1 MSSEEQPNSRK
12 IIHYALKADSAL
24 MSLGGIFLL
33 LKDSF
38 MELELLGKTG
48 DMFLGTGLLV
58 VGITTYIIIGKLPIL
73 SGINLWIS
81 CWFIRMWFL

>member
-1 MSSEEQPNSRK
+1 MSSEEQPNNRK

-58 VGITTYIIIGKLPIL
+58 VGITTYIIADKYF
-73 SGINLWIS
+73 SY
-81 CWFIRMWFL
+81 R